1 MNITNV
7 STSVAALS
15 LDIYNDNKFTN
26 ENKNEGNIVDKATS
40 NDYVYS
46 TYMNFIEFLLPLNK

>member
-46 TYMNFIEFLLPLNK
+46 IYMNFI